1 MKTYFVENSRGNA
14 CFAGS
19 FRSLKAA
26 KAAIENDIRNC
37 RAFPN
42 FNGTIYGEYGVS
54 SIDDDTGYEVDVE
67 YIRKFK
73 AVHDKGTVAVY

>member
-1 MKTYFVENSRGNA
+1 MKTYFVEDSRGNA
-14 CFAGS
+14 RFTGS

-26 KAAIENDIRNC
+26 KAAIENDIRNY

-42 FNGTIYGEYGVS
+42 FNGTIYGEYVVS
-54 SIDDDTGYEVDVE
+54 SIDDDTCYEDVE

-73 AVHDKGTVAVY
+73 AVHDNGTVTVS